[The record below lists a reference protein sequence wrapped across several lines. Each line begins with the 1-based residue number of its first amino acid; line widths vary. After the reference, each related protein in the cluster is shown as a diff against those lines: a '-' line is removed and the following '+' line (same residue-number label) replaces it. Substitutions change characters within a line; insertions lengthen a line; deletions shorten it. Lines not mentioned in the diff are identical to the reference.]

1 MYGIHEVIKNDS
13 LSLGSWV
20 GYVPITS
27 NKELK
32 KIWIVEEK
40 RTEAQFLQEGSDLTI
55 CSSPLLAN
63 YSQRNST

>member
-32 KIWIVEEK
+32 KIWIVEDK
-40 RTEAQFLQEGSDLTI
+40 RTEAQFLQEGSEPDNLFITLVGQLF
-55 CSSPLLAN
+55 P
-63 YSQRNST
+63 T